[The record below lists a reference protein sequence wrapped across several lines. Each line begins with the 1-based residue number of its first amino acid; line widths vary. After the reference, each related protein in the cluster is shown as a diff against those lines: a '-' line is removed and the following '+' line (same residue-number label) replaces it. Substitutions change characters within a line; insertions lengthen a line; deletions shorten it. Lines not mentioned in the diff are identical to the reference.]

1 MLILLGKNLESKVRF
16 ASSLTWWLEKADS
29 SFFGSFWGAWAFV
42 VVVLFI
48 AFMGKIGHLVKN
60 LIHTPPLLNSN
71 INKAQEKQGYK

>member
-42 VVVLFI
+42 VVLFI

-60 LIHTPPLLNSN
+60 LIHTLPLLNSN